1 MRAVPEADRCA
12 DGKGRIVRAQ
22 RRALIEAKI
31 AERPLAEIAG
41 IRPRSI
47 LNREVLI
54 PPRARHGQNDRRILG
69 QVDTDSSRRFARLL
83 KIKCHIPIVN
93 EEEGIVPIRFI
104 DKCLRREKTLV
115 HVGADPVAR
124 PGRTV
129 SERDLLTEE
138 NIQLELKHI
147 VFDADT
153 IRQQRC
159 IGGMVRRKRKMIERR
174 ALIPRLRDGKAE
186 ALRRIQTMHIPL
198 HCERLEIA
206 SGCRIGGG
214 KHLPHLEV
222 DRPPR
227 VGTLPAGECIFRIA
241 LVEEILSSKDVRV
254 YRISAPP

>member
-1 MRAVPEADRCA
+1 M
-12 DGKGRIVRAQ
+12 
-22 RRALIEAKI
+22 
-31 AERPLAEIAG
+31 
-41 IRPRSI
+41 
-47 LNREVLI
+47 
-54 PPRARHGQNDRRILG
+54 
-69 QVDTDSSRRFARLL
+69 
-83 KIKCHIPIVN
+83 
-93 EEEGIVPIRFI
+93 PIRFI
-104 DKCLRREKTLV
+104 DKCLRGEKPLV

-138 NIQLELKHI
+138 NTRLELKHI

-174 ALIPRLRDGKAE
+174 ALIPRRDGKAE

-222 DRPPR
+222 DRPLR

-241 LVEEILSSKDVRV
+241 LVEEILSGKDVRV